1 MTYNPSFDRTYWRQ
15 ADDKR
20 LIESAR
26 ESNHELCIALGE
38 RLDDLADLPDQLA
51 DLRAERDELDKRCY
65 LLRRELDE
73 LYEALKGAGASTEAD
88 E

>member
-1 MTYNPSFDRTYWRQ
+1 MTYNPSFDRTDWRN
-15 ADDKR
+15 R
-20 LIESAR
+20 TERELIEAAR

-51 DLRAERDELDKRCY
+51 DLRAERDELDKRCDM
-65 LLRRELDE
+65 LRAELNE
-73 LYEALKGAGASTEAD
+73 LHEALKGAGAAGD